1 MSAMTAMEIIATA
14 HSPQL
19 CCYRSSLLSGLCGKL
34 PLGRYHRGCFELFR
48 PCRIKQ
54 LSQPSR
60 NLGPFFIVPLGRA
73 TTCSHRC
80 EQFPQDH
87 RWVPQLSPASKRAEP
102 TALAGLSFE
111 KGVSRN
117 YRCNP
122 VLISRR
128 QQLVVPAITYQRRI
142 VQGGRGGNTMAVS
155 CLYDCVV
162 RVAGALVESRRRHL
176 FIPTQKVASG
186 VCLRM
191 Q

>member
-1 MSAMTAMEIIATA
+1 M
-14 HSPQL
+14 
-19 CCYRSSLLSGLCGKL
+19 
-34 PLGRYHRGCFELFR
+34 FR

-54 LSQPSR
+54 LSQPSP
-60 NLGPFFIVPLGRA
+60 NLGPFFIVPLVRA

-80 EQFPQDH
+80 EQFAKEH
-87 RWVPQLSPASKRAEP
+87 WWVLQLSLASK
-102 TALAGLSFE
+102 ALRLRLLLVIE
-111 KGVSRN
+111 KGAGRN

-142 VQGGRGGNTMAVS
+142 VQGGRGGNSVAVS
-155 CLYDCVV
+155 CLYDWVV
-162 RVAGALVESRRRHL
+162 RVAGVPVGSRRRHL